1 MRFTRRRARGFTI
14 VELSVAMAVALF
26 LIGGLLT
33 VFSNMRTAQNTQ
45 TQLSQLQDNQRIAM
59 TILNGVLQ
67 AAGYF
72 PDPTVNTQLSALP
85 AATSGGIT
93 FTAAQSVY
101 GTSVTADPGD
111 TVSVR
116 FTTASADTIIN
127 CVGGTNSSGANATY
141 VNTFSVVNSQ
151 LVCSLNGAAAVPL
164 VSGIKRMDVK
174 YGVKRDFSTDN
185 SNVDTYLQ
193 AKELTA
199 ADWNN
204 VSSIRVRLTF
214 INPLANQPGQPA
226 TFKFTRVIAV
236 MARAGVKT

>member
-1 MRFTRRRARGFTI
+1 MRFTRRQARGFTI

-33 VFSNMRTAQNTQ
+33 VFSNMRSAQNTQ
-45 TQLSQLQDNQRIAM
+45 SQLSQLQDNQRIAM
-59 TILNGVLQ
+59 SILNSVLQ
-67 AAGYF
+67 SAGYF

-85 AATSGGIT
+85 AGTAGGIT
-93 FTAAQSVY
+93 FAAAQSVY

-116 FTTASADTIIN
+116 FTTASSDTIIN
-127 CVGGTNSSGANATY
+127 CVGGTNTSGANATY

-164 VSGIKRMDVK
+164 VSGVKRMDVK
-174 YGVKRDFSTDN
+174 YGVKRDFTTDN

-214 INPLANQPGQPA
+214 INPIPGQTA
-226 TFKFTRVIAV
+226 TLKFTRVIAV

>member
-1 MRFTRRRARGFTI
+1 
-14 VELSVAMAVALF
+14 
-26 LIGGLLT
+26 
-33 VFSNMRTAQNTQ
+33 
-45 TQLSQLQDNQRIAM
+45 
-59 TILNGVLQ
+59 
-67 AAGYF
+67 
-72 PDPTVNTQLSALP
+72 
-85 AATSGGIT
+85 
-93 FTAAQSVY
+93 
-101 GTSVTADPGD
+101 
-111 TVSVR
+111 
-116 FTTASADTIIN
+116 
-127 CVGGTNSSGANATY
+127 
-141 VNTFSVVNSQ
+141 VVNNQ

-164 VSGIKRMDVK
+164 VTGIKRMDVK

-226 TFKFTRVIAV
+226 TFKFTRVVAV